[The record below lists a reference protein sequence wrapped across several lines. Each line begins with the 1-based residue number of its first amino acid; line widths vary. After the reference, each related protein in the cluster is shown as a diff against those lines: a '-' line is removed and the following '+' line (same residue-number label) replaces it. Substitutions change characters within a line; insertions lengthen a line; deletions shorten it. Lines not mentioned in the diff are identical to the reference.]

1 MLGVGGC
8 GVTGDEAE
16 MAVFQ
21 REGLQWDVVRV
32 CVGRCEV
39 SPHRWSKTRGGEE
52 QESGP
57 EGPSAIKAWWQEH
70 RGMSSGGVE
79 QKDVLLCQG
88 TSSKPAFSLRLCG
101 VVLGDSEGA
110 EAVCESIPK
119 VWTAASR
126 GEVIAG
132 RFTLFTCSCILLSS
146 WCWGRQG

>member
-8 GVTGDEAE
+8 GVAGDEAE
-16 MAVFQ
+16 MSIFQ

-32 CVGRCEV
+32 CAGRCEV
-39 SPHRWSKTRGGEE
+39 SPRRQSKTRGEE

-57 EGPSAIKAWWQEH
+57 EGPSGIKAWWQEH
-70 RGMSSGGVE
+70 RGMSGGGVD
-79 QKDVLLCQG
+79 QKLLCQG

-101 VVLGDSEGA
+101 VVLGDSGGA

-126 GEVIAG
+126 GEVIGG
-132 RFTLFTCSCILLSS
+132 RFTLFACSCILLSS